1 MLKKPLFWETIIL
14 LVIAGILHIVA
25 TIYHLYWSIYE
36 FDSLVHFLSGA
47 AVSSLFLWL
56 YFFSGYFS
64 PQRRNLIKFLII
76 SILGTMFV
84 SLSWETY
91 ELIFGQT
98 MVAKLD
104 YPYDTM
110 IDLIT
115 GLLGAVVA
123 CFYAYIK
130 EYNKEM
136 IIKNQQ

>member
-1 MLKKPLFWETIIL
+1 
-14 LVIAGILHIVA
+14 
-25 TIYHLYWSIYE
+25 
-36 FDSLVHFLSGA
+36 
-47 AVSSLFLWL
+47 
-56 YFFSGYFS
+56 
-64 PQRRNLIKFLII
+64 
-76 SILGTMFV
+76 MFV